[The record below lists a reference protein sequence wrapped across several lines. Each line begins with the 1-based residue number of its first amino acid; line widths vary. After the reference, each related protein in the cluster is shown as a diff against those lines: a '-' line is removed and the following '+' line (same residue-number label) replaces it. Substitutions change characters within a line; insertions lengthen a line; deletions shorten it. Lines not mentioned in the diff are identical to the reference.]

1 MYIYTLNKVCL
12 YTKQKQLL
20 HGVLLFTDF
29 SEAILHLWIQFFNLK
44 SGNIGPGFFP
54 VM

>member
-1 MYIYTLNKVCL
+1 MYIYTLNNVYL
-12 YTKQKQLL
+12 YTNQKQLL

-29 SEAILHLWIQFFNLK
+29 SEAVLHLWIQFSNLK
-44 SGNIGPGFFP
+44 SGNIGPEFFP